1 MEVMEV
7 VYAALIILG
16 IVIGLAWL
24 VLPFLILQ
32 KFNELIVAVKQNE
45 LTQRQIDV
53 DRNLREYPAPAPV
66 AVPKP
71 PVPAATVL
79 LPGLASVPDN
89 WIPKHR

>member
-32 KFNELIVAVKQNE
+32 KFNELIAAVKQND

-53 DRNLREYPAPAPV
+53 DRNLRKVLTPTAPLPASEPYPEP
-66 AVPKP
+66 
-71 PVPAATVL
+71 
-79 LPGLASVPDN
+79 LPGLASVPDG